1 MEHFNDFLQKFP
13 PTGELRKP
21 TETILNQF
29 KDRIPV
35 EWLDFWKTYGFG
47 NYSNGLLKVID
58 PNDYMH
64 NLYSWLGGETP
75 TRIPIMIT
83 GFGNILYYR
92 KLTDTENDVCLLDIH
107 YRRTNTCAYS
117 FEEFMRFITDDEV
130 IESLL
135 EKKLFEKAMEKCGPL
150 EENEIFFFAPA
161 LAFGGSESIEYIQ
174 KGDGAVHQHLLFEMM
189 NNQPDDG
196 EEESKEEDMWSEA
209 YNANPH
215 VFEREDSTLM
225 VNFTLT
231 DTVDTVLPKEPEKL
245 YAVDDKE
252 ITQWVLTFFSYD
264 DEEVIGMLEYHAALQ
279 TLQEYVV
286 EERGDYVL
294 LRGLSIE
301 EMKQVIAKL
310 TDS

>member
-1 MEHFNDFLQKFP
+1 MELFNDFLHKYP
-13 PTGELRKP
+13 STGELRKP
-21 TETILNQF
+21 TEAILNQF
-29 KDRIPV
+29 KDRLPG

-47 NYSNGLLKVID
+47 NYGNGLLKVIN

-64 NLYSWLGGETP
+64 NLYSWLGGENP

-92 KLTDTENDVCLLDIH
+92 KLTDTENDICLLDIH

-117 FEEFMRFITDDEV
+117 FEEFMNFITDEEV

-135 EKKLFEKAMEKCGPL
+135 EKELFEQAIEKYGHL

-161 LAFGGSESIEYIQ
+161 LAFGGSESIKDIQ

-189 NNQPDDG
+189 NNQPDDE
-196 EEESKEEDMWSEA
+196 EEESEEKDIWSEA

-231 DTVDTVLPKEPEKL
+231 DTVYTVLPKEPEKL
-245 YAVDDKE
+245 YAVEGKE
-252 ITQWVLTFFSYD
+252 ITLWVLTFFSYD
-264 DEEVIGMLEYHAALQ
+264 DKKNIGVLEYHSALQ
-279 TLQEYVV
+279 ALQEYII

-294 LRGLSIE
+294 LRGLDIG

-310 TDS
+310 S